1 MSRITFKLSA
11 LNRIHLAGK
20 KELLLL
26 AEFYDVEGY
35 EDMNMEML
43 MEALEEIKS
52 SFSIVSWLEALSSQ
66 ELDEFK
72 AEFDEQGEIAQIA
85 QNLLN
90 KGFHVSRHGTLAK
103 LVRF

>member
-1 MSRITFKLSA
+1 LD
-11 LNRIHLAGK
+11 RIHLAGK
-20 KELLLL
+20 EQLLLL
-26 AEFYDVEGY
+26 AEFYDVERY

-43 MEALEEIKS
+43 MEALEEVKS
-52 SFSIVSWLEALSSQ
+52 LFSIVSWLETLPNQ
-66 ELDEFK
+66 ELAEFK

-90 KGFHVSRHGTLAK
+90 KGWRLTHHGTLAK